1 MEVVFY
7 LIVKEISFYFMKIEC
22 FGCPKLNHC
31 CRLDIFGH
39 CIACASWKACC
50 WKNIDPLCIAK
61 QDGCH
66 VIRAQAEKELAVK
79 EVSREIIFL
88 KHS

>member
-1 MEVVFY
+1 M
-7 LIVKEISFYFMKIEC
+7 
-22 FGCPKLNHC
+22 
-31 CRLDIFGH
+31 DIFGH
-39 CIACASWKACC
+39 CIACANWKSCC

-79 EVSREIIFL
+79 EVQSYVLCTTCLEFNVVVVVVFL
-88 KHS
+88 SVEWCCGVIVITYF

>member
-1 MEVVFY
+1 M
-7 LIVKEISFYFMKIEC
+7 
-22 FGCPKLNHC
+22 
-31 CRLDIFGH
+31 DIFGH

-66 VIRAQAEKELAVK
+66 VIKAQAEKELAAK
-79 EVSREIIFL
+79 EVDIKKSLE
-88 KHS
+88 